1 MKIRFIY
8 YEIFSGSSYEANL
21 KPDQVNSLA
30 SLTQA
35 RSQNV
40 TTKDVSTIHNLL
52 YVKYFHFIFKN
63 INI

>member
-1 MKIRFIY
+1 M
-8 YEIFSGSSYEANL
+8 FSSSSYDANL

-40 TTKDVSTIHNLL
+40 TTKDVCT
-52 YVKYFHFIFKN
+52 F
-63 INI
+63 

>member
-1 MKIRFIY
+1 MYYYQIY
-8 YEIFSGSSYEANL
+8 SGSSYDANL

-40 TTKDVSTIHNLL
+40 TTKDVSIFVKCHILTI
-52 YVKYFHFIFKN
+52 
-63 INI
+63 

>member
-1 MKIRFIY
+1 MHNNYSLIHKSLYTLILCY
-8 YEIFSGSSYEANL
+8 KLFSGSSYDANL

-40 TTKDVSTIHNLL
+40 TTKDVSAYCKL
-52 YVKYFHFIFKN
+52 HFIN
-63 INI
+63 

>member
-1 MKIRFIY
+1 M
-8 YEIFSGSSYEANL
+8 FSGSSYDANL

-40 TTKDVSTIHNLL
+40 TTKDVSSYH
-52 YVKYFHFIFKN
+52 KYS
-63 INI
+63 